1 MSVADQNPGEDGT
14 PRQIGVTVR
23 LLPEFTNSLSTALGG
38 VPISESRPTSEQA
51 GLLFGTIEK
60 DLITVRAFRS
70 FALWDSR
77 QNSSATTDPEM
88 SGLELIGWCCVRH
101 GSIGLLP
108 RAVQFH
114 NRHFPRATDLML
126 ILNAEPPRFLIELF
140 ARSSTAP
147 LSMQHFLG
155 GSFQLC
161 AETPVVQ
168 PIELKLE
175 EKSTGDDLAAPQ
187 PATPVTSIAPANT
200 VALLP
205 VAPLPRTNQLLWVIS
220 AALFVLATAMALA
233 WAHTRGQYV
242 ALTRES
248 HSAIRRHPPTSGLR
262 MQAEA
267 SGDGALLSW
276 NHNASAVQSA
286 KQGILHI
293 RDGSEERTIYL
304 DPTDLANGSI
314 IYKPQSSGAKFR
326 LELLGEHGSPL
337 SDDVQTFHG
346 TKSTIGTHSSKTAVP
361 AAGVPEAL
369 PANGEPHKSAST
381 AAAALALPPE
391 TLPNYIP
398 ARVLKQVLPDTKLFA
413 VSDIREGAAVYV
425 QVRIDDNGAVI
436 EAHIKN
442 GTNDNGSLRSAALE
456 AAKHWIFEP
465 AKIDGRNIPSD
476 HTIAFQFHS

>member
-1 MSVADQNPGEDGT
+1 MTVADQGGGDRGIPC
-14 PRQIGVTVR
+14 QIGLTVR
-23 LLPEFTNSLSTALGG
+23 LLPEFTNTLSTALRS
-38 VPISESRPTSEQA
+38 VPSSEPQPTSEQA

-77 QNSSATTDPEM
+77 QDSSATADPEM

-101 GSIGLLP
+101 GSMGLLP
-108 RAVQFH
+108 RVVQFH

-126 ILNAEPPRFLIELF
+126 ILNAEPPGLLIEVF
-140 ARSSTAP
+140 GRSSTAP
-147 LSMQHFLG
+147 LSMQHFRCR
-155 GSFQLC
+155 SFQLC
-161 AETPVVQ
+161 AETPVTQ

-175 EKSTGDDLAAPQ
+175 EKSGGDDLASPQ
-187 PATPVTSIAPANT
+187 PATSVTSIAPANT

-220 AALFVLATAMALA
+220 AALFVLAAGMALA

-242 ALTRES
+242 ALARES
-248 HSAIRRHPPTSGLR
+248 RSVISPNAPTSGLR

-276 NHNASAVQSA
+276 NHNAPAVRSA

-293 RDGSEERTIYL
+293 HDGSEEHRIYL
-304 DPTDLANGSI
+304 DPTDLMNGSI
-314 IYKPQSSGAKFR
+314 VYKPQSSGAKFR

-337 SDDVQTFHG
+337 SNDVQTFDG
-346 TKSTIGTHSSKTAVP
+346 TKSTIGSPAYKTAVP
-361 AAGVPEAL
+361 LVGVPEVL
-369 PANGEPHKSAST
+369 PANGEPHQSAFQ
-381 AAAALALPPE
+381 AAAGLALPPE

-425 QVRIDDNGAVI
+425 QVRIDQNGGVI
-436 EAHIKN
+436 EAHVKN

-456 AAKHWIFEP
+456 AAKQWIFEP
-465 AKIDGRNIPSD
+465 AKIGGKNIPSD

>member
-1 MSVADQNPGEDGT
+1 MSVADQDPAEGIL
-14 PRQIGVTVR
+14 RQIGVTVR
-23 LLPEFTNSLSTALGG
+23 LLPDFTNTLSTALRR

-77 QNSSATTDPEM
+77 RNSSASTDPELG
-88 SGLELIGWCCVRH
+88 GLELIGWCCVRH
-101 GSIGLLP
+101 GSVGLLP

-126 ILNAEPPRFLIELF
+126 ILNVGQAGPLIELF
-140 ARSSTAP
+140 ARISTAP
-147 LSMQHFLG
+147 LSMQHFRW

-161 AETPVVQ
+161 AETPVTQ
-168 PIELKLE
+168 TIDLTLE
-175 EKSTGDDLAAPQ
+175 EKSAKDDLAASHL
-187 PATPVTSIAPANT
+187 ATPVTSIPPANT
-200 VALLP
+200 AALLP
-205 VAPLPRTNQLLWVIS
+205 VAPEPKTNQLLWVIS
-220 AALFVLATAMALA
+220 AALFVLAVAMGLA
-233 WAHTRGQYV
+233 WGRTREQYL

-248 HSAIRRHPPTSGLR
+248 QSVIRRNPPLAALR

-276 NHNASAVQSA
+276 NHNASAVRSA

-293 RDGSEERTIYL
+293 HDGSEEHTIYL

-314 IYKPQSSGAKFR
+314 VYRPQSSGAKFR

-337 SDDVQTFHG
+337 SNDVQTFNG
-346 TKSTIGTHSSKTAVP
+346 IKSTVPSDSPKTAVLV
-361 AAGVPEAL
+361 AGVPEARTSR
-369 PANGEPHKSAST
+369 EPHIPAAT
-381 AAAALALPPE
+381 PAAALSVPPDN
-391 TLPNYIP
+391 LPNYIP

-425 QVRIDDNGAVI
+425 QVRIDENGGVI
-436 EAHIKN
+436 EAHVKN

-456 AAKHWIFEP
+456 AAKQWIFEP
-465 AKIDGRNIPSD
+465 AKIAGKNIPSD